1 MNRYSKRRE
10 ELLNRLEGNVAVL
23 LFSSKAPMRS
33 EDEAY
38 DFSVNRNFFYLT
50 GLDKEE
56 MALLMYRINGILRQS
71 LFILPYDETLAR
83 WVGGRM
89 SKKEAAQISGIE
101 DVRDVS
107 ELDQSVASIL
117 NRVRGNGDL
126 SFHLDFW
133 HYTMDQEATEGS
145 RYAQKLKEN
154 YPYLELSDIYPH
166 LCEMRLIKDEDEV
179 EEIRKAI
186 HITNLGIRQ
195 MMRSSRPGL
204 NEMTMEGVFNFVLA
218 QSLCRNTAF
227 KTIAASGERATILH
241 YSDNDHYMK
250 DGELFLCDLGASH
263 GYYCADISR
272 TFPVN
277 GKFSERQKEL
287 YQLVLNAQKI
297 VEENAKPGVK
307 VRDLNQMVVDYYRS
321 ELPKHELADDVSEY
335 YFHSVSH
342 HLGLDTHDVD
352 GGKGAVLKAGN
363 VITNEPGLYISDE
376 GIGIR
381 IEDDLLITEEG
392 CEVLSKEIIKQ
403 IDDIENYMKSG
414 Q

>member
-89 SKKEAAQISGIE
+89 SKEEAAQISGIE

-154 YPYLELSDIYPH
+154 YPYLELNDIYPH

-179 EEIRKAI
+179 EEIRKVI

-204 NEMTMEGVFNFVLA
+204 NEMAMEGIFNFVLA

-321 ELPKHELADDVSEY
+321 ELPKHGLADDVSEY